1 MKEHAIIILAHKDY
15 THVIRLIKY
24 FSAECDVFIHLDL
37 KSDFSSEEIQK
48 IHQLQNI
55 KNVFCKYNVHWG
67 GYSLLK
73 CELHMIKAVL
83 KSEKYKY
90 IHVLSG
96 QDYPISP
103 YHNFLDFFEN
113 NNGKDY
119 IQYTRIPNKRWD
131 HGTFSRLQYY
141 SFYDYF
147 KDRKKAQ
154 NINQKIKHIQERF
167 HLKRRIP
174 DEFDYLYGG
183 SQWISIQTKTA
194 QSLVEYTRKHPRF
207 FKRMRFSFA
216 PEEIYIPTVIVN
228 TIDRNRIIPFSR
240 RFIRWKFENGNRPAN
255 LDERHF
261 KFLLMSDCLFA
272 RKFINGVSDNL
283 IRLIDEYLLRDNEI
297 AISPTG
303 CWKYNGYIK
312 YKFDEPF
319 MRSLLFLCRSANINS
334 AIDFGCGSG
343 LYVAMLR
350 EKGISASGYDA
361 NPFVSELSK
370 RILPDG
376 DDVCECADLT
386 EDLEVEDSFD
396 LVICKDVLYYIQ
408 SSYLN
413 KVIKNLQKLTR
424 HYLLFNWLERS
435 ETDVFG
441 NVIENKSENEIISYF
456 EQNGFSF
463 NNGLSLIMRQQI
475 KSDSDNKYYLFT
487 KF

>member
-1 MKEHAIIILAHKDY
+1 
-15 THVIRLIKY
+15 
-24 FSAECDVFIHLDL
+24 
-37 KSDFSSEEIQK
+37 
-48 IHQLQNI
+48 
-55 KNVFCKYNVHWG
+55 
-67 GYSLLK
+67 
-73 CELHMIKAVL
+73 
-83 KSEKYKY
+83 
-90 IHVLSG
+90 
-96 QDYPISP
+96 
-103 YHNFLDFFEN
+103 
-113 NNGKDY
+113 
-119 IQYTRIPNKRWD
+119 
-131 HGTFSRLQYY
+131 
-141 SFYDYF
+141 
-147 KDRKKAQ
+147 
-154 NINQKIKHIQERF
+154 
-167 HLKRRIP
+167 
-174 DEFDYLYGG
+174 
-183 SQWISIQTKTA
+183 
-194 QSLVEYTRKHPRF
+194 
-207 FKRMRFSFA
+207 
-216 PEEIYIPTVIVN
+216 
-228 TIDRNRIIPFSR
+228 
-240 RFIRWKFENGNRPAN
+240 
-255 LDERHF
+255 
-261 KFLLMSDCLFA
+261 MSDCLFA

-297 AISPTG
+297 AVSPTG
-303 CWKYNGYIK
+303 CCEYNGYIK

-319 MRSLLFLCRSANINS
+319 MRSLLFLFRSANINS

-456 EQNGFSF
+456 EQNGFNF
-463 NNGLSLIMRQQI
+463 NDGPSLIMRQQI